1 MRTPFAR
8 TEAMTTETSKDT
20 DALIAELKQL
30 RADFA
35 KLGELLQTTARHA
48 GEDAVQRAKA
58 SGEKAWSDAK
68 SGAEDVIEKIEKN
81 PLSAAGIAFG
91 VGMLF
96 GLLFGRRS

>member
-1 MRTPFAR
+1 
-8 TEAMTTETSKDT
+8 MTTETNKDT
-20 DALIAELKQL
+20 DALIAELRQL

-35 KLGELLQTTARHA
+35 KLGELLQATARQA
-48 GEDAVQRAKA
+48 GEDAMQRAKA
-58 SGEKAWSDAK
+58 QGEKAWNDAK
-68 SGAEDVIEKIEKN
+68 TGAEDVIGKIEKN